1 LTQHKLNAQFDDN
14 DTITLLTS
22 YFDCAIPNQNKCFSS
37 IHVIAIA
44 QPTSHSSS
52 SSSAGRFFPAQ
63 LQATIICAVSGHVL
77 PIAKLL
83 GDASTTFF

>member
-1 LTQHKLNAQFDDN
+1 MHNLMIMIQV
-14 DTITLLTS
+14 TLLTS
-22 YFDCAIPNQNKCFSS
+22 YFDCAIPNQKKCSSS
-37 IHVIAIA
+37 IHVIVDRYLLHNQRHTVVVVVQAD
-44 QPTSHSSS
+44 
-52 SSSAGRFFPAQ
+52 FFPAQ